1 MRCKMER
8 WVMKRTRYV
17 RETCVGDRYHLY
29 IYYIH
34 VICQSLDFF
43 VDRKQEEGWREP
55 LGHQIFGQFLIQG

>member
-1 MRCKMER
+1 ML
-8 WVMKRTRYV
+8 
-17 RETCVGDRYHLY
+17 ETDIIYIF